1 MAIYH
6 FSVQIFQRSAG
17 RSAFAG
23 AMYRAGEKGICV
35 YDGREHNYTEKGW
48 VTHTEILLPEYVAKT
63 HPEFYDRC
71 ELWNTIEWSEKSP
84 KAQLAREVE
93 LSLPVELT
101 SDQQREL
108 IRNFV
113 RKTFVNQ
120 GMIADICIHN
130 PPVRD
135 DLGRPLD
142 ASGNPT
148 NDTAKMQ
155 FCNPHAHIMLSM
167 RPMNQNGKW
176 ESKKQKEYL
185 CRRGDETRKFTA
197 SEFSIACKDGWEK
210 QYRYEIGKDK
220 IWLTPS
226 EAEVKGL
233 IVEERISPNARAS
246 KSGRPNEK
254 TAFWNSKER
263 VREWRQAWENA
274 VNQKFNELGIKERVD
289 CRSNA
294 ERGLE
299 ELATEHLGPEATNVE
314 RRADRFRRSGFSETN
329 VERSSAGDINREIRQ
344 YNDSIEDRN
353 KIEKAVDQQIK
364 NTAGKL
370 EHHRGQMIKST
381 YTGNITAKAI
391 DSAQRAINEKT
402 DTLQT
407 TMDTFHMVTAANEK
421 ALAVIET
428 LTTLL
433 ESCSRFQIS
442 RKKELQ
448 QQIDEERQGIA
459 DRNAY
464 MKSILRQHGISAPS
478 DIAILKSEK
487 EALDEELFLLLQ
499 KGRDEKMELSSEKQS
514 YSEEAQHIP
523 DIYRER
529 VEKIRKEMRTYA
541 EQLLY
546 HEIADNE
553 TADPVQLRKA
563 ANQVDQVLGTSEKT
577 ELHPLVEQI
586 RPKGHGH

>member
-23 AMYRAGEKGICV
+23 AMYRAGERGTCI

-48 VTHTEILLPEYVAKT
+48 VTHTEILLPDHIAKT

-101 SDQQREL
+101 SNQQRGL
-108 IRNFV
+108 LRNFV
-113 RKTFVNQ
+113 QKTFVNQ

-130 PPVRD
+130 PPVKD

-142 ASGNPT
+142 AAGNPT
-148 NDTAKMQ
+148 NDTTKMQ

-226 EAEVKGL
+226 EAEAKGL
-233 IVEERISPNARAS
+233 IVEDRISPNARAS
-246 KSGRPNEK
+246 KLGRLNEK

-274 VNQKFNELGIKERVD
+274 VNQKFQELGIKQRVD

-299 ELATEHLGPEATNVE
+299 ELATEHLGPEAMNIE

-329 VERSSAGDINREIRQ
+329 VECSSAGDINREIRQ

-370 EHHRGQMIKST
+370 EHHRGQMIKN
-381 YTGNITAKAI
+381 NITAKAI
-391 DSAQRAINEKT
+391 DTAQRAVNEKT

-407 TMDTFHMVTAANEK
+407 TMDTFHMVTTANEK
-421 ALAVIET
+421 ALAAIEV

-433 ESCSRFQIS
+433 ESCGRFQIS

-459 DRNAY
+459 DRNSY
-464 MKSILRQHGISAPS
+464 LQSVMRQNNFPDNS
-478 DIAILKSEK
+478 DIIVSKSEINTLK
-487 EALDEELFLLLQ
+487 
-499 KGRDEKMELSSEKQS
+499 KELSQLYQKNAAIK
-514 YSEEAQHIP
+514 EEFNSSTFRYIEEIKHIP
-523 DIYRER
+523 DSYCNRIQNARANVRSHTESALRRELS
-529 VEKIRKEMRTYA
+529 ENGTIDS
-541 EQLLY
+541 
-546 HEIADNE
+546 I
-553 TADPVQLRKA
+553 QLRKA
-563 ANQVDQVLGTSEKT
+563 ETQTDRLLDRSQKT
-577 ELHPLVEQI
+577 LSQKSINLT
-586 RPKGHGH
+586 PKKEHRR